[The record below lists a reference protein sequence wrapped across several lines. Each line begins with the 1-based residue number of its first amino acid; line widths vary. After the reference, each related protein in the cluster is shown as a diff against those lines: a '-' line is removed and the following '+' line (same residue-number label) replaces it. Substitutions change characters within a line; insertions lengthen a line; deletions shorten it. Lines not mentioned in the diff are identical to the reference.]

1 MNNNIKLSKEKREAM
16 ILEIKSYFENE
27 RDEELGDLAS
37 GLILDFIIEKIA
49 PEFYNQGIYD
59 AYAYMNDRIED
70 VLGLQ
75 KY

>member
-1 MNNNIKLSKEKREAM
+1 MNNNIKLSKEKRDAM
-16 ILEIKSYFENE
+16 ILEIKSHFENE